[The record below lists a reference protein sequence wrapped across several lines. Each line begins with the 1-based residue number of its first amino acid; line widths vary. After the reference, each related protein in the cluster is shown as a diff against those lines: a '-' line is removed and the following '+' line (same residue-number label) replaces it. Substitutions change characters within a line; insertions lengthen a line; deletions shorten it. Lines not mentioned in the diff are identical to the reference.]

1 LTTTSGAATSTLL
14 SVALRLTVFMD
25 VMSSVEIK
33 FTALLSSQP
42 AKIILFLGLTA
53 NQIDPRGSV
62 LASDALNNV
71 LLGTNL

>member
-1 LTTTSGAATSTLL
+1 
-14 SVALRLTVFMD
+14 MD

-71 LLGTNL
+71 LFGTNL